1 VRPLRGG
8 ADAHLSARAAEEE
21 ATARRSAAATA
32 LRGAAD
38 GRAIPD
44 SYYDHSNYKPLLE
57 P

>member
-1 VRPLRGG
+1 MPISPQELQKKKQQLGHG
-8 ADAHLSARAAEEE
+8 S
-21 ATARRSAAATA
+21 RSAAATA